1 MLQLHSD
8 PEAARA
14 QLRELFE
21 DFLTGLVRYFSLPR
35 WHKARHDVCHGAE
48 KIELRKMS
56 REHSQEVDRCIA
68 RMQRMVQNLKML
80 GLPGGEAHRLD
91 QYISKVSI
99 AFDHLSYLK
108 EYRTPQA
115 FRAFARV
122 YILTVGAL
130 YGPYYCYVG
139 RGLDKVE
146 HNFGVAI
153 AFACGIQLAMSGLFN
168 VMKGLEDPFSG
179 PGGVDNINVPELVGA
194 TRDILL
200 QMERDCT
207 ESW

>member
-1 MLQLHSD
+1 MI
-8 PEAARA
+8 
-14 QLRELFE
+14 LRTEITRLRFTRCWCKQSNTYSTKELNLFH
-21 DFLTGLVRYFSLPR
+21 FKNIVFSNSLYESLFSTT
-35 WHKARHDVCHGAE
+35 A
-48 KIELRKMS
+48 LS
-56 REHSQEVDRCIA
+56 
-68 RMQRMVQNLKML
+68 QNLKML

-153 AFACGIQLAMSGLFN
+153 AFACGIQLAMSGLFS

-200 QMERDCT
+200 QMERDCM